1 MKTLT
6 FEVEVDDQT
15 ADRVRRS
22 EEEQMKVKLLIKN
35 ILDTSSSRAAKK
47 QLLESMDRLSDEAN
61 ENGLTEEKLSEL
73 LNEIEATRD

>member
-35 ILDTSSSRAAKK
+35 LLDTSSSRAAKK

>member
-35 ILDTSSSRAAKK
+35 LLDTSSSQAAKK
-47 QLLESMDRLSDEAN
+47 QLLESMDRLSDEADK
-61 ENGLTEEKLSEL
+61 NGLTEEKLSEL
-73 LNEIEATRD
+73 LDEIDATRD